1 MKILSGGNQ
10 SCMELNYF
18 FSGFYLSIVFVI
30 VVPLLNSLIIKIANK
45 KSPLMIDFKVILIEI
60 LLFTIIFGLTFWLA
74 AEKIEGK
81 LLQITCFIAL
91 VIIISSYHYLIA
103 PIWHLISSKTKESV
117 ELSNILKAHNYSRY
131 KVLVLKEKGM
141 INAYAIG
148 VLPFSSL
155 ILMGMDLNNNLNQ
168 KGKECILLH
177 EVAHHVKK
185 HLVKLYAV
193 NILLSIVGYLLFYIR
208 GSIFN
213 YLESSVTVHL
223 ISVFA
228 TGCFA
233 SFLVL
238 YVSGIF
244 QKKYEYE
251 ADLFAAKKN
260 GIEIYI
266 ETLRAV
272 DKTSDGKVSKGGIT
286 HPTLEKR
293 IQHLR
298 ENCYES

>member
-1 MKILSGGNQ
+1 
-10 SCMELNYF
+10 MEINYF
-18 FSGFYLSIVFVI
+18 FSGFYLSIVFFV
-30 VVPLLNSLIIKIANK
+30 VVPLMNSLIIKIDNK
-45 KSPLMIDFKVILIEI
+45 KSPLMIDFKIILIEI

-74 AEKIEGK
+74 AEKIEGNF
-81 LLQITCFIAL
+81 LQATFFIVLA
-91 VIIISSYHYLIA
+91 IIISTYHYLIA

-117 ELSNILKAHNYSRY
+117 ELSKILREHNYFQY
-131 KVLVLKEKGM
+131 KVLVLNEKNM

-148 VLPFSSL
+148 ILPFNSL
-155 ILMGMDLNNNLNQ
+155 ILMSKDLNNNLNQ

-177 EVAHHVKK
+177 EVAHHAKK

-193 NILLSIVGYLLFYIR
+193 NILLSVVGYLLFYFR
-208 GSIFN
+208 GLIFI
-213 YLESSVTVHL
+213 YLESSVTGHL

-238 YVSGIF
+238 YVSGRF

-251 ADLFAAKKN
+251 ADLFAAKKVGLDN
-260 GIEIYI
+260 YVN
-266 ETLRAV
+266 TLKAV
-272 DKTSDGKVSKGGIT
+272 DKTSNGKISEGGIT

-293 IQHLR
+293 IQYLR
-298 ENCYES
+298 ENCYEN